1 MNFTPGFE
9 VAILVG
15 AVVAGLLGALLGLGG
30 GTFIIPMLTALGVDI
45 RHAIA
50 ASIVAV
56 IATSCGAA
64 SSYVRDG
71 LANIR
76 IGIFLCVATTTGAL
90 FGAGLNG
97 VVSTRALFLIFA
109 AVLAWSAVIMYR
121 KRNRPATRFEPAV
134 EAPVGREQLA
144 GRLRLAGRFYDPAL
158 GRERRY
164 TPQRPAL
171 GFGLMVG
178 AGTVSGLLGIGSGGL
193 KVPAMDVAMDL
204 PIKVSTATSNFMIGI
219 TGLASA
225 LVYLERGQVL
235 VSLVA
240 PIALGV
246 VGGAALGTRILPK
259 VQAATIRAWF
269 VIILGAIVVQMLYR
283 GVTG

>member
-1 MNFTPGFE
+1 VNFSPGFE
-9 VAILVG
+9 VAILLG
-15 AVVAGLLGALLGLGG
+15 AVVAGLLGALMGLGG
-30 GTFIIPMLTALGVDI
+30 GILIIPMLTALGVDI
-45 RHAIA
+45 HHAIA

-64 SSYVRDG
+64 SAYVRDG

-90 FGAGLNG
+90 LGAGLNG
-97 VVSTRALFLIFA
+97 V
-109 AVLAWSAVIMYR
+109 LAWSGVVMFR
-121 KRNRPATRFEPAV
+121 KRSRPPSRV
-134 EAPVGREQLA
+134 EALHDVPA
-144 GRLRLAGRFYDPAL
+144 GRLRLTGRFHDPAL
-158 GRERRY
+158 GCEQRYVARR
-164 TPQRPAL
+164 PGL

-178 AGTVSGLLGIGSGGL
+178 AGAVSGLLGIGSGGL

-225 LVYLERGQVL
+225 IVYLQRGQVL
-235 VSLVA
+235 VSLVG

-246 VGGAALGTRILPK
+246 VAGAVVGTHILP
-259 VQAATIRAWF
+259 VVPAARIRSWF
-269 VIILGAIVVQMLYR
+269 VIVLAVLVGQMFYR
-283 GVTG
+283 GVVG

>member
-15 AVVAGLLGALLGLGG
+15 AVVAGLLGALMGLGG
-30 GTFIIPMLTALGVDI
+30 GVLIIPMLTAMGVDI
-45 RHAIA
+45 HHAIA

-76 IGIFLCVATTTGAL
+76 IGMFLCVATTTGAL
-90 FGAGLNG
+90 FGAALNG
-97 VVSTRALFLIFA
+97 LLPVRALFLIFA
-109 AVLAWSAVIMYR
+109 AVLAWSGVVMYR
-121 KRNRPATRFEPAV
+121 KRNRAV
-134 EAPVGREQLA
+134 AKVEVAEGVTSG
-144 GRLRLAGRFYDPAL
+144 GRLRLAGAFYDPAA

-164 TPQRPAL
+164 APQRPGL
-171 GFGLMVG
+171 GFGLMLG
-178 AGTVSGLLGIGSGGL
+178 AGTVSGLLGIGSGAL

-225 LVYLERGQVL
+225 IVYLERGQVL

-240 PIALGV
+240 PISLGV
-246 VGGAALGTRILPK
+246 VGGAAIGTRLLPK
-259 VQAATIRAWF
+259 LPAATIRSWF
-269 VIILGAIVVQMLYR
+269 VVVLAAIVVQMLYR
-283 GVTG
+283 GVMG

>member
-1 MNFTPGFE
+1 MVNFSPGFE
-9 VAILVG
+9 LTILIG
-15 AVVAGLLGALLGLGG
+15 AVVAGLLGALMGLGG
-30 GTFIIPMLTALGVDI
+30 GVLIIPMLTALGVDI

-97 VVSTRALFLIFA
+97 VLPVRALYLIFA
-109 AVLAWSAVIMYR
+109 GVLGWSGLIMFR
-121 KRNRPATRFEPAV
+121 KRGRSIDRLEPA
-134 EAPVGREQLA
+134 EDAPG
-144 GRLRLAGRFYDPAL
+144 GPLRLAGRFYDPAL

-164 TPQRPAL
+164 APRRPAL

-178 AGTVSGLLGIGSGGL
+178 AGTVSGLLGIGSGAL

-225 LVYLERGQVL
+225 IVYLERGQVL

-246 VGGAALGTRILPK
+246 VGGAAIGTRLLPK
-259 VQAATIRAWF
+259 LSGATIRAWF
-269 VIILGAIVVQMLYR
+269 VWVLRRIVAQMLYQ
-283 GVTG
+283 GLT

>member
-9 VAILVG
+9 IVILLG
-15 AVVAGLLGALLGLGG
+15 AVGAGLLGALLGLGG
-30 GTFIIPMLTALGVDI
+30 GTFIIPMLTTLGVDI

-97 VVSTRALFLIFA
+97 VVPVRVLFLIFA
-109 AVLAWSAVIMYR
+109 AVLGWSGLIMFQ
-121 KRNRPATRFEPAV
+121 KRNRVSTRAELA
-134 EAPVGREQLA
+134 EDAPA

-164 TPQRPAL
+164 TPQRPGL

-178 AGTVSGLLGIGSGGL
+178 AGTVSGLLGIGSGAL

-204 PIKVSTATSNFMIGI
+204 PIKVSTATSNFMIGV
-219 TGLASA
+219 TAAASA
-225 LVYLERGQVL
+225 GVYFARGQVDPFVAGPVAMGVL
-235 VSLVA
+235 TGALTGSRLLGRLHSAVIRKVFVAVLLWVSLE
-240 PIALGV
+240 
-246 VGGAALGTRILPK
+246 
-259 VQAATIRAWF
+259 
-269 VIILGAIVVQMLYR
+269 MLLK
-283 GVTG
+283 GL

>member
-1 MNFTPGFE
+1 
-9 VAILVG
+9 VG
-15 AVVAGLLGALLGLGG
+15 AGLLGALLGLGG

-97 VVSTRALFLIFA
+97 VLPVRALFLIFA
-109 AVLAWSAVIMYR
+109 AVLAWSAVIMFR
-121 KRNRPATRFEPAV
+121 KRNRISTRAELPETAVAPA
-134 EAPVGREQLA
+134 GRPPLA
-144 GRLRLAGRFYDPAL
+144 GRLRLAGLFYDPAI
-158 GRERRY
+158 GMERRY
-164 TPQRPAL
+164 TPQRPGL

-259 VQAATIRAWF
+259 VSAASIRSCF
-269 VIILGAIVVQMLYR
+269 VIVLAVIVSQMLYR